1 VRADDAWDEELPADT
16 RFAAYDP
23 LSGRVTTIDSTSVA
37 ERAAHHRWR
46 GEREAHFAHL
56 FPRLS
61 DRMKVG
67 NEEDPLNALV
77 AYFHRVASARV
88 VR

>member
-1 VRADDAWDEELPADT
+1 VRADDAWDEELPVDT

-37 ERAAHHRWR
+37 ERAAHRRWR
-46 GEREAHFAHL
+46 GEREGHFTHL

-88 VR
+88 TR